1 VSSKAVGRGE
11 LCGRSDAAARAFL
24 SARKSSPRD
33 RYRCPLPTGPRNKRR
48 LWLAGFGLV
57 FCGVAAAIT
66 AVTGPA
72 WLAVAFAVLAVA
84 AVVDLVVVVRRKRR
98 GEPG

>member
-1 VSSKAVGRGE
+1 MTYQDPDLGPV
-11 LCGRSDAAARAFL
+11 RSAL
-24 SARKSSPRD
+24 T
-33 RYRCPLPTGPRNKRR
+33 LR

-57 FCGVAAAIT
+57 FCGVAAGIT

-72 WLAVAFAVLAVA
+72 WLAVAFAVLAVV
-84 AVVDLVVVVRRKRR
+84 AVVDIVVVARRKRR